1 MKVQAF
7 AYFLKGSS
15 ATTPGYSK
23 NNPYGL
29 RGRFIT
35 NIKFKAR
42 LHALD
47 FVMDLGHIATAMLP
61 LRYNELTERCYHFGL
76 TFVMKH
82 PLNIARGKTQV
93 CNALVYISMYS
104 QFTLG

>member
-1 MKVQAF
+1 GGCETA
-7 AYFLKGSS
+7 
-15 ATTPGYSK
+15 TPGYSK

-42 LHALD
+42 LHTSD

-61 LRYNELTERCYHFGL
+61 LPVGCKKISLSREGTE
-76 TFVMKH
+76 TFLSK
-82 PLNIARGKTQV
+82 LI
-93 CNALVYISMYS
+93 L
-104 QFTLG
+104 F